1 MVILANGK
9 KCGTSESPKHQA
21 SDYNRLNSVGFS
33 REMMGEKSS
42 CDSEMEQMSEKD
54 IEMEWG
60 TDGCAQEQK
69 TENVGVGVDEL
80 RLGCPSQKT
89 EKERTSR
96 SRTLGIKKSKISRS
110 SSLSSSGSS
119 RSGSVS
125 SSSTFRSGSVSS
137 SDSSWSS
144 SACSSSSSRSS
155 STSSSGSSR
164 SISVSSSGSSRSSS
178 VSSSGSSR
186 SGSVSSS
193 ERYGSSSDDISLA
206 SRGRYASLKRS
217 CRRSRRTSSRS
228 RSRSWSRSCYRRS
241 GCRMS
246 YQPPSRYRS
255 RSRCYM
261 PPSRSYRRSR
271 SSLRYRRSR
280 SRSWSRSPSR
290 IQRSHNG
297 FMCRTQPPSHR
308 RSRSRSRGRSIHL
321 TQKEKKKLLEIAT
334 ANADKLLG
342 KDNIRLLP
350 SLKPASPLKIERL
363 FEMKTN
369 SDAVKELT
377 RKEYKKE
384 AEEDEPIQ
392 KLPSA
397 TARIETNHWIAFS
410 VKNTVAKPLSQK
422 TSNASAKESP
432 EHKRKG
438 NPYGQWVLVHNGH
451 KNADKTKAR

>member
-1 MVILANGK
+1 MVVLGSGEN
-9 KCGTSESPKHQA
+9 CGTSESPKHRA

-42 CDSEMEQMSEKD
+42 CGKTNLQRRYGVLKSDSEMEQMSEKD

-80 RLGCPSQKT
+80 RLGSPCQKT
-89 EKERTSR
+89 EKERISR
-96 SRTLGIKKSKISRS
+96 SRTLGIKSKISRS
-110 SSLSSSGSS
+110 SSLSSSASS

-217 CRRSRRTSSRS
+217 CRRSRRTYSRS
-228 RSRSWSRSCYRRS
+228 RSRSWSRSCYQRS
-241 GCRMS
+241 RCRMS
-246 YQPPSRYRS
+246 YQSPSRYRS
-255 RSRCYM
+255 RTRCYM

-290 IQRSHNG
+290 LQRSHNG

-308 RSRSRSRGRSIHL
+308 RSRSRSRDRSIHL
-321 TQKEKKKLLEIAT
+321 TQKEKKKLLEIAK

-342 KDNIRLLP
+342 KDNIHLLP
-350 SLKPASPLKIERL
+350 SLKPASPLKNERL

-369 SDAVKELT
+369 SDAIKDLT
-377 RKEYKKE
+377 RK
-384 AEEDEPIQ
+384 
-392 KLPSA
+392 
-397 TARIETNHWIAFS
+397 
-410 VKNTVAKPLSQK
+410 KP
-422 TSNASAKESP
+422 
-432 EHKRKG
+432 
-438 NPYGQWVLVHNGH
+438 
-451 KNADKTKAR
+451 